1 VELRGAKK
9 RSKAHGVSCAVDQVA
24 VVDGNGVSDSVMD
37 QVIAGFRDGMVECYS
52 LVGGKRTAQAY
63 ANELLLAQRLTA
75 ERENERGELA
85 ASHKN
90 TLLRFKLQQSRGGP
104 VAGGNRS
111 ERQPHRRRPERQEH
125 DDDDDETS
133 TADSSDHS
141 SSGVVGNEDESE
153 SCGDEAEL
161 FDIDHQFDLWSAGM
175 LDDEPF
181 NASTTKPDAN
191 RSVTR
196 AVQTKKKN
204 NNNNK
209 SLGTAAQPI
218 PTPNQASTRR
228 QTSYA
233 GADAADAQVSVSPI
247 VTNSLLQGGG
257 DAHVDS
263 GHLSDGSGR
272 SRPDAMLWVRKPSR
286 RTKASKKQKKKLRQ
300 AQHKVQERPSATLVP
315 ADRSSAVRDPSCS
328 AVAPSTLQ
336 LANGPLGLASPPVPA
351 KEGVVSRSA
360 TSLARSIDQSLA
372 EQSKAGKYGKL
383 GRRARRRLQR
393 EMYDEAVARAMTPA
407 DKDSPSSSFPGE
419 LQQTSARLDRSASTS
434 SLLSYDWVSSSSDS
448 ECTGGPSSNSNIGG
462 DYVDVGA
469 EVSRGLNSST
479 SSVISSSGSSS
490 AASASSMRHANKR
503 GRHVNSDVRR
513 GVTGGRNRHTQSHA
527 KAHKRACGD
536 TQFVLTKMRT
546 KVGTGRRT
554 AGAGCTTVAGLAIF
568 ADDSLGLLTSSVK
581 GRADDGDDEC
591 EGDGWQDETHL
602 AIGKEL
608 LPPSWLTKTI
618 GPVTCAITIP
628 QLCES
633 TSNNGQNGMCDGK
646 GIPECVNASVL
657 RITRLQKC
665 TPIIVLAG
673 IALGLIVKKIKHLS
687 ARIEVVQCGQHALTL
702 TLNLAMHLVFCDDD
716 DGQPRILRHQH
727 GRVNEPWRRR
737 RLQWLRAMQ
746 MVLWYFGT
754 YQVTLWLAWM
764 WWKANTS
771 AHPLQSC
778 V

>member
-1 VELRGAKK
+1 VLQFGRRQA
-9 RSKAHGVSCAVDQVA
+9 
-24 VVDGNGVSDSVMD
+24 
-37 QVIAGFRDGMVECYS
+37 Y
-52 LVGGKRTAQAY
+52 TQAY

-104 VAGGNRS
+104 VAGGSRS

-133 TADSSDHS
+133 TADSSDQGS
-141 SSGVVGNEDESE
+141 SVVGNDDESE

-161 FDIDHQFDLWSAGM
+161 FDIDHQFDLWSAGT

-181 NASTTKPDAN
+181 NASTTTKPDAN

-196 AVQTKKKN
+196 PVQTKKKN
-204 NNNNK
+204 NNNNNSNK
-209 SLGTAAQPI
+209 SSGSAAQQI

-228 QTSYA
+228 QPSYA
-233 GADAADAQVSVSPI
+233 GANAADAQVSVSPI
-247 VTNSLLQGGG
+247 VTNSLLGGG
-257 DAHVDS
+257 DDAGGDDAHVDS

-272 SRPDAMLWVRKPSR
+272 SGPDAMLWVRKPSR

-300 AQHKVQERPSATLVP
+300 AQHKVQERASATLMSP
-315 ADRSSAVRDPSCS
+315 DTSSAVRDPSCS

-419 LQQTSARLDRSASTS
+419 LQQTSARLDRSDSTS

-469 EVSRGLNSST
+469 EVSKGLNSST
-479 SSVISSSGSSS
+479 SSVISSGGSSS

-513 GVTGGRNRHTQSHA
+513 GVTGGGNRHIQSHA

-536 TQFVLTKMRT
+536 TQFVLTKIRT
-546 KVGTGRRT
+546 KVGTGRRS

-581 GRADDGDDEC
+581 GRADDGDDEHV
-591 EGDGWQDETHL
+591 GDGWQDETHL

-628 QLCES
+628 QLCE
-633 TSNNGQNGMCDGK
+633 TTNNNGQNGMCDVVL
-646 GIPECVNASVL
+646 CV
-657 RITRLQKC
+657 C
-665 TPIIVLAG
+665 D
-673 IALGLIVKKIKHLS
+673 
-687 ARIEVVQCGQHALTL
+687 
-702 TLNLAMHLVFCDDD
+702 FCF
-716 DGQPRILRHQH
+716 H
-727 GRVNEPWRRR
+727 GE
-737 RLQWLRAMQ
+737 
-746 MVLWYFGT
+746 
-754 YQVTLWLAWM
+754 
-764 WWKANTS
+764 
-771 AHPLQSC
+771 
-778 V
+778 